1 MFPLYHSPE
10 EFLSKHDYSFTSN
23 PELTQQV
30 SEIIARVRQEGD
42 AALKFFTQKFDE
54 ITLETLRVSMEA
66 VEAAR
71 NDPPL
76 KIKQLFLAAI
86 ENVRSYHQKQR
97 PESWLDKAE
106 DGAQLGMQF
115 NPINRVGAYI
125 PGGKAA
131 YPSTVIM
138 TIVPAQIA
146 GVERLVLVSPPTRD
160 GLVNSYVLAVASLL
174 DIKEIFAIGGA
185 QAIAALAYGTES
197 IPKVDKIVGPG
208 NAYVNEAKRQVFGAV
223 GIDQLAGPTEL
234 VVLADEFANPE
245 YIVRDLFAQAEHDTE
260 ARAILVTTS
269 KGLTDKV
276 KSQADQ
282 LIKNVERANI
292 LQNSLKNFGA
302 IVWVSD
308 LKEGVELINKIAP
321 EHAQIFTKNPENI
334 LPEIKNAGAICLGEF
349 TPAVV
354 GDYFA
359 GPNHVLPT
367 AGNARFS
374 SPLNV
379 MDFIK
384 FSSVIN
390 YSKERFDAHAAHV
403 SEFAELEGLINHKN
417 AIQSRYE

>member
-1 MFPLYHSPE
+1 MLSLYNSPE
-10 EFLSKHDYSFTSN
+10 EFLTTHDQSISFDL
-23 PELTQQV
+23 ELTRQV
-30 SEIIARVRQEGD
+30 SGIIAKVRQEGD
-42 AALKFFTQKFDE
+42 AALKFFTQKFDQT
-54 ITLETLRVSMEA
+54 TLETFRVSQDA
-66 VEAAR
+66 IYAAL
-71 NDPPL
+71 NTLPL
-76 KIKQLFLAAI
+76 KTKQLFLAAI

-97 PESWLDKAE
+97 PKSWIDKAT
-106 DGAQLGMQF
+106 DNGQLGMRF
-115 NPINRVGAYI
+115 NPIDRIGVYV

-160 GLVNSYVLAVASLL
+160 GSVNAYVLAVASLL
-174 DIKEIFAIGGA
+174 GIKEIFAVGGA

-208 NAYVNEAKRQVFGAV
+208 NAYVNEAKRQVFGTV

-234 VVLADEFANPE
+234 VILADESANPA
-245 YIVRDLFAQAEHDTE
+245 YIVRDLFAQAEHDAE
-260 ARAILVTTS
+260 ARAIFVTTS
-269 KGLTDKV
+269 KELAGKV
-276 KSQADQ
+276 QSLSEQ
-282 LIKNVERANI
+282 LIKKVERADI
-292 LQNSLKNFGA
+292 LQNSLKDFGA
-302 IVWVSD
+302 VVLVSS
-308 LKEGVELINKIAP
+308 LKEGVELINQIAP
-321 EHAQIFTKNPENI
+321 EHAQLFTRNPENI

-367 AGNARFS
+367 GGNARFS

-379 MDFIK
+379 MDFMK

-390 YSKERFDAHAAHV
+390 YSKQRLDDHAARIA
-403 SEFAELEGLINHKN
+403 EFAELEGLINHKN
-417 AIQSRYE
+417 AIRSRHD

>member
-1 MFPLYHSPE
+1 MLSLYNSPE
-10 EFLSKHDYSFTSN
+10 EFLTRHGHSFNSN
-23 PELTQQV
+23 SELAQQV

-54 ITLETLRVSMEA
+54 ITLETLRVPREA
-66 VEAAR
+66 MEAAR
-71 NDPPL
+71 DALPL
-76 KIKQLFLAAI
+76 KLKQLFLSAI
-86 ENVRSYHQKQR
+86 ENVRFYHQKQR
-97 PESWLDKAE
+97 PESWIDKAE
-106 DGAQLGMQF
+106 DGGQLGMRF
-115 NPINRVGAYI
+115 NPINRVGVYI

-146 GVERLVLVSPPTRD
+146 GVDRLVLVTPPTRE
-160 GLVNSYVLAVASLL
+160 GSVNSYILAVAALL
-174 DIKEIFAIGGA
+174 NIKEIFAIGGA

-208 NAYVNEAKRQVFGAV
+208 NAYVNEAKRQVFGTV

-234 VVLADEFANPE
+234 VVLADESANPE
-245 YIVRDLFAQAEHDTE
+245 YVVRDLFAQAEHDTE
-260 ARAILVTTS
+260 ARAILLTTS
-269 KGLTDKV
+269 KELADKV
-276 KSQADQ
+276 KSLADR
-282 LIKNVERANI
+282 LIKNVERADI
-292 LQNSLKNFGA
+292 LQHSLKTFGA
-302 IVWVSD
+302 VVLVSD
-308 LKEGVELINKIAP
+308 LKEGIELMNQIAP
-321 EHAQIFTKNPENI
+321 EHAQIFTKDPQNI

-354 GDYFA
+354 GDYCA

-379 MDFIK
+379 MDFMK

-390 YSKERFDAHAAHV
+390 YSKTRFDAHAAQV
-403 SEFAELEGLINHKN
+403 SEFAELEGLMNHKN
-417 AIQSRYE
+417 AIQSRNE